1 MRQTNSNATSLGP
14 LGAVE
19 SIRQKSVLEIVLA
32 AGLLVGTGGT
42 ATMEMLD
49 VKPPTG
55 SAMVFRFPPA
65 YKRRQTQALF
75 LLPQEQL
82 VGIRRYLSLSVSD
95 LAKVLRVERPTV
107 YSWLKGEA
115 VPRSGNV
122 NRIGAIYS
130 VAREWRS
137 MSSEPIR
144 GMLNTAYGGDTT
156 LLGLLSD
163 EIVDE
168 AATHQLLTKLHEALD
183 RVPPRKSVAEIAKE
197 RGIRLPVREL
207 SLDDQQSDI

>member
-1 MRQTNSNATSLGP
+1 MRQTNSNATP
-14 LGAVE
+14 LCPLDAAE
-19 SIRQKSVLEIVLA
+19 SIKQNSIVEVILA

-42 ATMEMLD
+42 ATMEILD
-49 VKPPTG
+49 VRPPTG
-55 SAMVFRFPPA
+55 SAMIFRFPSTF
-65 YKRRQTQALF
+65 KRRHSQAPF

-82 VGIRRYLSLSVSD
+82 AGIRRYLSLNVSD

-115 VPRSGNV
+115 IPRSGNV
-122 NRIGAIYS
+122 SRIGAIYS
-130 VAREWRS
+130 IARQWRL

-144 GMLNTAYGGDTT
+144 GMLNTAYGGNTT

-163 EIVDE
+163 EIIDE
-168 AATHQLLTKLHEALD
+168 ARTHQLLTKLREALD